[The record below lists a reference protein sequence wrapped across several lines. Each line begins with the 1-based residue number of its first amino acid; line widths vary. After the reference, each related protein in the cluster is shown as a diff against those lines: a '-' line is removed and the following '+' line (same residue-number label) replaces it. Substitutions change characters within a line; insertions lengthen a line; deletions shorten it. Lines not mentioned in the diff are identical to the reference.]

1 MEQLAASIDP
11 ADPPA
16 RSPELDR
23 RSTADVLD
31 EFDLGEE
38 MRWLMEERARI
49 EFGVDPDRV
58 SLLFH
63 AWLIKLTEEQPWSET
78 EVYRVQGGNDLLP
91 RAFASRLG
99 DRVLLR
105 SPVTAFE
112 AHRDRVEVHTGTET
126 IVGHYAVMAVPLPA
140 LRSIS
145 FAPALP
151 EPLRDAVA
159 SLQYGVA
166 TKTALQFDERFWRRL
181 GYSGHTIT
189 DVPLGMTW
197 EATSTQGGRGGI
209 LMAYAAAGEGARLDA
224 LDEPERLAAV
234 QAQLELVYPGARN
247 HLVASAS
254 AAWLSDP
261 YSGGAYAA
269 FAPGQ
274 VTRFWRALRAPVGR
288 VYLAGEHTD
297 VYASYMEGA
306 VRSGRR
312 VAREIAQASTSARV
326 NRTTAVAR
334 NRAV

>member
-1 MEQLAASIDP
+1 
-11 ADPPA
+11 
-16 RSPELDR
+16 
-23 RSTADVLD
+23 
-31 EFDLGEE
+31 
-38 MRWLMEERARI
+38 MRWLMEERARV

-78 EVYRVQGGNDLLP
+78 EVYRIRGGNDLLP
-91 RAFASRLG
+91 RAFASRIE

-105 SPVTAFE
+105 SPVTAVE

-126 IVGHYAVMAVPLPA
+126 IVGHFAVMAVPLPA
-140 LRSIS
+140 LRSIT
-145 FAPALP
+145 FAPALL
-151 EPLRDAVA
+151 EPVRDAVA

-166 TKTALQFDERFWRRL
+166 TKTALQFDERFWRQL

-189 DVPLGMTW
+189 DLPLGMTW
-197 EATSTQGGRGGI
+197 EATTTQTGRGGI
-209 LMAYAAAGEGARLDA
+209 LMTYAAAGEGERLGA
-224 LDEPERLAAV
+224 LDEPERVAEV
-234 QAQLELVYPGARN
+234 QAQLERVYPGARD
-247 HLVASAS
+247 HLVATAS
-254 AAWLSDP
+254 AAWSLDP

-288 VYLAGEHTD
+288 IYLAGEHTD

-312 VAREIAQASTSARV
+312 VARAITQASASERV
-326 NRTTAVAR
+326 GALR
-334 NRAV
+334 